1 MVDSNLKQVL
11 NVNTNGA
18 LYTAQAVGQQMEK
31 FGNGGSLI
39 LIASIGG
46 HRADKVY
53 PPRILS
59 WKSTNNDTLF
69 LGYELHQL
77 LFIQVRSLADGQ
89 EPGM

>member
-31 FGNGGSLI
+31 FGSGGSLI

-53 PPRILS
+53 PTSYPIL
-59 WKSTNNDTLF
+59 K
-69 LGYELHQL
+69 EH
-77 LFIQVRSLADGQ
+77 
-89 EPGM
+89 

>member
-1 MVDSNLKQVL
+1 MADSDLKQVL

-39 LIASIGG
+39 LIASIGV

-53 PPRILS
+53 IPRILS

-77 LFIQVRSLADGQ
+77 LFVQVRSVADGQ